1 MPQTT
6 SSETTVGRNWTWL
19 EKRKLVRTERD
30 RRIRKA
36 ILLMEDGSGRDFERA
51 TGQGRGY
58 FNLPYEYFTERWHLK
73 LKLAG
78 KATLLICLAQS
89 PTFTLPTEPAA
100 SWYGVSADTLQRGLD
115 ELRDLEL
122 LKTWSRAKKAPRT
135 RFGYTVENHYALR
148 GPFVRAAARLAT
160 PARRRRP
167 GIASSSRR
175 AIPCFA
181 LPCSECATVR
191 RRAPPAATRRRF
203 PSARS
208 RTSSCCPCGK
218 RSTGYSL
225 LASRWADNVVC
236 RPPSS
241 RRLVPEVRLT
251 RVLALEADHCL
262 WSLPPTELRKSE
274 DGVSHVA
281 F

>member
-1 MPQTT
+1 MCHTTCVDIDVVATPEETLSDLLDRSGRRNVPIRRTFLQVPGPPKRPGPLAAFVEGRRPIALDLWLLLHAGAASGPSWDVRQPAMSWARMLQMPQTT

-58 FNLPYEYFTERWHLK
+58 FKLPYEYFTERWHLK

-135 RFGYTVENHYALR
+135 RFGYTVENNYALR
-148 GPFVRAAARLAT
+148 GPFVRA
-160 PARRRRP
+160 P
-167 GIASSSRR
+167 IAVTEP
-175 AIPCFA
+175 IQ
-181 LPCSECATVR
+181 TV
-191 RRAPPAATRRRF
+191 T
-203 PSARS
+203 
-208 RTSSCCPCGK
+208 
-218 RSTGYSL
+218 L
-225 LASRWADNVVC
+225 
-236 RPPSS
+236 
-241 RRLVPEVRLT
+241 
-251 RVLALEADHCL
+251 
-262 WSLPPTELRKSE
+262 
-274 DGVSHVA
+274 
-281 F
+281 